1 MRTRNYGRETM
12 KHFGGIKTKF
22 ALFLAVL
29 LVGLAP
35 QAMMAGTVAGTQ
47 TRFENN
53 SATNEQLSKQV
64 RKRLVTLPYYGV
76 FDNLAYSIDG
86 SRVTLYGQ
94 VVRPTT
100 RSDAGRSVAR
110 IAGVTQVVN
119 NIEVLPLSGFDDSV
133 RINTLRA
140 IQRSGGLYR
149 YFMGSNPSLHIVVN
163 RGHVTLEGVVGSKMD
178 AQLAYM
184 AARGVPGSFSVTN
197 NLEVEG
203 DTGAR

>member
-1 MRTRNYGRETM
+1 M
-12 KHFGGIKTKF
+12 KHFGRIKTKF

-163 RGHVTLEGVVGSKMD
+163 RGHVTLEGVVGSRMD

-184 AARGVPGSFSVTN
+184 AARGVPGAFSVTN